1 MEEKEAEEEAIEET
15 VAAYKEALGVAQ
27 VGVSDEIGANSP
39 MEVVDA
45 NVGTEDNTK
54 VAEGLDIEE
63 PTDEELSAEE
73 GGTSV

>member
-1 MEEKEAEEEAIEET
+1 
-15 VAAYKEALGVAQ
+15 
-27 VGVSDEIGANSP
+27 